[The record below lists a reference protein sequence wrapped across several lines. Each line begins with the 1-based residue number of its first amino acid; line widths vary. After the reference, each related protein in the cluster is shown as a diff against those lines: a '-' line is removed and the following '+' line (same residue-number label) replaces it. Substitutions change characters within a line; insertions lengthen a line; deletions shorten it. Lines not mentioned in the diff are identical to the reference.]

1 VPARLV
7 DEQRVKEIIAA
18 VYMRSPRER
27 PVGPQDIG
35 TDLLLYS
42 DDATEPS
49 LGLDSL
55 DAVEIATE
63 LEEAFDLVLPD
74 EIDPAD
80 LRTLRD
86 AMSLLTRLAG
96 EQHGTAG

>member
-1 VPARLV
+1 MPPRVV

-18 VYMRSPRER
+18 VYMRSPRDR
-27 PVGPQDIG
+27 PLRWQDIES
-35 TDLLLYS
+35 DLLLYS
-42 DDATEPS
+42 DDASQPS

-80 LRTLRD
+80 LRTLR
-86 AMSLLTRLAG
+86 AALALLDRLAE
-96 EQHGTAG
+96 EQRGTTG

>member
-1 VPARLV
+1 MPARAL
-7 DEQRVKEIIAA
+7 DEQRVREVIAA
-18 VYMRSPRER
+18 VYERSPRER
-27 PVGPQDIG
+27 PLDWAAVERGLP
-35 TDLLLYS
+35 LYA
-42 DDATEPS
+42 DDPSEPS

-80 LRTLRD
+80 LRTFAD
-86 AMSLLTRLAG
+86 VMAMLGRLAA
-96 EQHGTAG
+96 EQHGTGD